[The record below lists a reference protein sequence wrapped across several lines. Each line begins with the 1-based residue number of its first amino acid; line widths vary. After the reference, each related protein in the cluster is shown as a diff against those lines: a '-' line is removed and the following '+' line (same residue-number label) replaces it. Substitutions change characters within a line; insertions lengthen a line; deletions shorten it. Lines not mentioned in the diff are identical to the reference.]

1 MVIYMKTFITKNQ
14 EETIA
19 VGEKLGKLLKP
30 GDVVLLTGDLS
41 AGKTTFTKGIGK
53 AIGVKKIINSPTFT
67 IVKEYRGDEFT
78 LYHLDLYRLDGLNQ
92 DFDLEEYIQSDGIC
106 VIEWPYQVKELIPD
120 EYIKVSLKLTGES
133 NRSIEITFVGDHYKD
148 LEEVLK

>member
-1 MVIYMKTFITKNQ
+1 MKTFITKNQ

-133 NRSIEITFVGDHYKD
+133 NRSIEITFVGERYKD

>member
-1 MVIYMKTFITKNQ
+1 MKTFITKNQ

-19 VGEKLGKLLKP
+19 VGEKLGKLLKS

-133 NRSIEITFVGDHYKD
+133 NRSIEITFVGDRYKD
-148 LEEVLK
+148 LEEVLKWTA

>member
-1 MVIYMKTFITKNQ
+1 MKTFITKNQ

-133 NRSIEITFVGDHYKD
+133 NRSIEITFVGDRYKD

>member
-1 MVIYMKTFITKNQ
+1 MKTFITKNQ

-19 VGEKLGKLLKP
+19 VGEKLGKLLKS

-133 NRSIEITFVGDHYKD
+133 NRSIEITFVGDRYKD

>member
-1 MVIYMKTFITKNQ
+1 MKTFITKNQ

-19 VGEKLGKLLKP
+19 VGENLGKLLKP

-133 NRSIEITFVGDHYKD
+133 NRSIEITFVGDRYKD

>member
-1 MVIYMKTFITKNQ
+1 MKTFITKNQ

-133 NRSIEITFVGDHYKD
+133 NRSIEITFVGDRYKD
-148 LEEVLK
+148 LEEVLKRTA

>member
-1 MVIYMKTFITKNQ
+1 MKTFITKNQ

-41 AGKTTFTKGIGK
+41 AVKTTFTKGIGK

-133 NRSIEITFVGDHYKD
+133 NRSIEITFVGDRYKD

>member
-1 MVIYMKTFITKNQ
+1 MKTFITKNQ

-92 DFDLEEYIQSDGIC
+92 DFDLEEYVQSDGIC

-133 NRSIEITFVGDHYKD
+133 NRSIEITFVGDRYKD